1 MIQLTTDLLAHVPK
15 RRNGEN
21 GRRDAHQWDLS
32 IYARLTRQGASLCST
47 MRYWVSCE
55 RCRGSRMCGT
65 SPSTAH
71 TMRICPSDGRR
82 SNRMAL
88 QSHPPSNCKH
98 FQHLVNLGATWRH
111 WLSDSAVVLGLM
123 TARRSRP
130 QEKISDFCAEPTPL
144 LESIQ
149 PAQRNLQALPHVWA
163 TRAANVC
170 VAVRGN
176 RSWFK
181 ASRKTWTRGRNF
193 NPLQKRN
200 PINRPDGQ

>member
-1 MIQLTTDLLAHVPK
+1 
-15 RRNGEN
+15 
-21 GRRDAHQWDLS
+21 
-32 IYARLTRQGASLCST
+32 
-47 MRYWVSCE
+47 
-55 RCRGSRMCGT
+55 
-65 SPSTAH
+65 
-71 TMRICPSDGRR
+71 
-82 SNRMAL
+82 MAL

-130 QEKISDFCAEPTPL
+130 QEKISDFCAEQTPL

-181 ASRKTWTRGRNF
+181 ASRKTWTRGPKLQSPAVKKSHQPPSWPMRYPRHTVPGPWLTVCDGRRRRQERNHLADF
-193 NPLQKRN
+193 SQTQLAQMLHPCGL
-200 PINRPDGQ
+200 PATAA